1 MSISL
6 HITRTNGFGRGKT
19 EDFSNATVTLGTD
32 ATCSMRFDSTWDR
45 TVSSR
50 HATLKWDGNALWIED
65 TSAQGTFID
74 GRKIAGRE
82 ILKPGAKLE
91 LGKTGPVLKL
101 EWEAVPDAATQVQPA
116 RASVPPAAYPVQN
129 TSPVP
134 VQTTAPD
141 AGNRRNLWIFGGIA
155 AAVLIVIALIF
166 VIRRSG
172 SPDAAF
178 ARIAEDQ
185 ADAVALVVVTAD
197 GVPPQGCATAW
208 AIDDHVYAT
217 NSHVTELVKMVLSKG
232 GACYLVVN
240 RKPEAKLHV
249 TRAVTHPRYGKDEV
263 SFDGHGMA
271 VAGYDVGLLY
281 TEEKAPKTFKVASRG
296 ELEKIDSGYRIAYLG
311 FPMEGMAGGGVNVQ
325 NPVATMQSGIV
336 TSATDYWLGKAEF
349 SKRLLIQHNMGAAGG
364 ASGSPIFNADG
375 EVVGILSAGNIIGS
389 ITANAQ
395 GEAEVTRAPS
405 GVMVNFAQ
413 RVDLLKDI
421 WDKYPR

>member
-19 EDFSNATVTLGTD
+19 ENFSSSTLSLGTD
-32 ATCSMRFDSTWDR
+32 ATCSMHFDPTWDR
-45 TVSSR
+45 TVSPR
-50 HATLKWDGNALWIED
+50 HATISWDGNALWIED

-82 ILKPGAKLE
+82 KLNQSAKLE
-91 LGKTGPVLKL
+91 LGKTGPMLKL
-101 EWEAVPDAATQVQPA
+101 EWEAIPEPVTQVQPVSA
-116 RASVPPAAYPVQN
+116 YVQPSHAPVYVERNAA
-129 TSPVP
+129 TAPVP
-134 VQTTAPD
+134 ANS
-141 AGNRRNLWIFGGIA
+141 NRHSLWIFGGIA
-155 AAVLIVIALIF
+155 AAVLAALALVF

-172 SPDAAF
+172 SQDAAF
-178 ARIAEDQ
+178 ARIAEDHS
-185 ADAVALVVVTAD
+185 DAVALVVVTAD

-208 AIDDHVYAT
+208 AIGDHIYAT
-217 NSHVTELVKMVLSKG
+217 NSHVTELVKTVLSKR
-232 GACYLVVN
+232 GACYLVIN
-240 RKPEAKLHV
+240 KKPEMKLHV
-249 TRAVTHPRYGKDEV
+249 TRAITHPRYGQDEV

-271 VAGYDVGLLY
+271 VPGYDVGLIF
-281 TEEKAPKTFKVASRG
+281 TEEKAPKTFKVASKG
-296 ELEKIDSGYRIAYLG
+296 ELEKLDSGYRIAYLG

-364 ASGSPIFNADG
+364 ASGSPIFNDDG
-375 EVVGILSAGNIIGS
+375 EVVGILSAGNIVGS
-389 ITANAQ
+389 ITANEK

-413 RVDLLKDI
+413 RVDILKDI
-421 WDKYPR
+421 LDNYPR

>member
-1 MSISL
+1 
-6 HITRTNGFGRGKT
+6 
-19 EDFSNATVTLGTD
+19 
-32 ATCSMRFDSTWDR
+32 
-45 TVSSR
+45 
-50 HATLKWDGNALWIED
+50 
-65 TSAQGTFID
+65 
-74 GRKIAGRE
+74 
-82 ILKPGAKLE
+82 
-91 LGKTGPVLKL
+91 VL
-101 EWEAVPDAATQVQPA
+101 
-116 RASVPPAAYPVQN
+116 
-129 TSPVP
+129 
-134 VQTTAPD
+134 
-141 AGNRRNLWIFGGIA
+141 
-155 AAVLIVIALIF
+155 ALIF
-166 VIRRSG
+166 VIRGSG

-178 ARIAEDQ
+178 AKIAEDH

-208 AIDDHVYAT
+208 AIADHVYAT

-249 TRAVTHPRYGKDEV
+249 TRAITHPRYGRDEV

-271 VAGYDVGLLY
+271 VPGYDVGLLY

-296 ELEKIDSGYRIAYLG
+296 ELENLNSGYRIAYLG

-349 SKRLLIQHNMGAAGG
+349 GKRLLIQHNMGAAGG
-364 ASGSPIFNADG
+364 ASGSPIFNAKG

-389 ITANAQ
+389 VTANEK
-395 GEAEVTRAPS
+395 GEAEITRAPS